1 MTTQKESKILSK
13 CPAEIALKVINGRWK
28 LLILK
33 ELFLGTKRFNEL
45 QRALSG
51 VTQKVLTQQ
60 LRELESDGIINRT
73 VYPEIPLKVEYSL
86 TALGGSLKPL
96 TEVMHDWG
104 VNQSS
109 NFKHDLQ

>member
-1 MTTQKESKILSK
+1 MTQQESKILSK
-13 CPAEIALKVINGRWK
+13 CPAEIALKIINGRWK

-33 ELFLGTKRFNEL
+33 ELFSGTKRFNEL

-73 VYPEIPLKVEYSL
+73 VYPEIPPKVEYSL
-86 TALGGSLKPL
+86 TALGDSLKPL

-104 VNQSS
+104 INQTKQ
-109 NFKHDLQ
+109 F